1 MVFAM
6 TRSEAL
12 QDGWIRELAQLD
24 DCPFV
29 SVADLVLGCLKLRGL
44 KSGFMRREGWILA
57 DK

>member
-12 QDGWIRELAQLD
+12 QGGWIRELAQLD
-24 DCPFV
+24 DCPFEF
-29 SVADLVLGCLKLRGL
+29 VAGLVLGCLELRGL
-44 KSGFMRREGWILA
+44 KSGFVGREGWILA